1 MRRIM
6 MVLNWAVFGEA
17 SPVNSRAH
25 LPAEGKDKHF
35 LLADKWKLQSKFESC
50 ENILLFP
57 LLTRLDESN
66 LHGGCLIGRGVHLWA
81 ALAEGTRDWLVHFVG
96 RLPCFWRGGGT
107 CFTWSASVP
116 HIPKAQQEPN
126 QVAIL
131 SIFPTTGSIPY
142 FRPQTLLFSNY
153 PAGECT
159 LFTYCSGK
167 HARFASCC

>member
-1 MRRIM
+1 MI
-6 MVLNWAVFGEA
+6 VLNWAVFGET

-35 LLADKWKLQSKFESC
+35 LLVEKWKLQSKFESS

-66 LHGGCLIGRGVHLWA
+66 LHGCCLIGQGAHLWA
-81 ALAEGTRDWLVHFVG
+81 ALAERTRDWLVHFVE
-96 RLPCFWRGGGT
+96 RLPFFRREGGS
-107 CFTWSASVP
+107 CFTWSDSVP
-116 HIPKAQQEPN
+116 QIPEAQKGPS

-131 SIFPTTGSIPY
+131 SIFWTTESILY
-142 FRPQTLLFSNY
+142 FRAQTLLFSNY
-153 PAGECT
+153 PARKCT

-167 HARFASCC
+167 HTRFASCC